1 MPDENEQNALSKIK
15 AYLDA
20 GHSLDAIRQAGWATW
35 IDRLEAKGYDLQTG
49 EMALRPPDEGAMPE
63 PEPTSKKPT
72 RKEKKEKKGG
82 FFGRAFL
89 GGLFGC
95 FGVGVAIVAVIII
108 IIVIVAVSLSGNDA
122 EVVSTG
128 PTSTLAP
135 GETREPDAEKPDV
148 LNLNIGDTAKIGD
161 AQVTVEGFRRS
172 TGGDFFSPD
181 SGNVWIIVDATV
193 LNTGDDAYNIS
204 SLLQTALRD
213 GEGREYSLT
222 IGPDLQGQLD
232 GTIPPND
239 ILRGETAFEVPENVV
254 GIQFVFTTAFGS
266 QQARW
271 NLR

>member
-1 MPDENEQNALSKIK
+1 
-15 AYLDA
+15 
-20 GHSLDAIRQAGWATW
+20 
-35 IDRLEAKGYDLQTG
+35 
-49 EMALRPPDEGAMPE
+49 MAVE
-63 PEPTSKKPT
+63 
-72 RKEKKEKKGG
+72 EKKRG

-95 FGVGVAIVAVIII
+95 FGVGVAIIV
-108 IIVIVAVSLSGNDA
+108 VIVVIVVIVSVSLSGDDA
-122 EVVSTG
+122 EVVITG
-128 PTSTLAP
+128 ATATLSP
-135 GETREPDAEKPDV
+135 GETREPDAAKPDV
-148 LNLNIGDTAKIGD
+148 LNLSIGDTAKIGD

-181 SGNVWIIVDATV
+181 PGNVWVIVDATV

-204 SLLQTALRD
+204 SILQTALRD

-239 ILRGETAFEVPENVV
+239 ILRGETAFEVPENAV
-254 GIQFVFTTAFGS
+254 GLQFVFSQSFGS

-271 NLR
+271 NLP